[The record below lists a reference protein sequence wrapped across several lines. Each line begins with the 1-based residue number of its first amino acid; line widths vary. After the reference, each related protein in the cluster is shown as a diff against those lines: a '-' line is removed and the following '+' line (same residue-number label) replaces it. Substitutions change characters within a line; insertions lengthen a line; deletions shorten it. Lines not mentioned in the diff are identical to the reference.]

1 MAVILHHQNIYDLFW
16 WQDAVAMQWKDF
28 YRSEFNITIQDLGYK
43 AFKIELGKLIYDF
56 F

>member
-1 MAVILHHQNIYDLFW
+1 MVATDIYDLYIL
-16 WQDAVAMQWKDF
+16 MTRRGGQWKVF

-43 AFKIELGKLIYDF
+43 AFNIELGKLIYDF